1 MAPVFREVHRS
12 NMSKV
17 GGYKRADGTWIKPSD
32 YSPAR
37 LQPILAAQGS
47 LAYNDEAVVSLSA
60 PAQDSPPQV
69 IQGELLSCCER
80 SESAS
85 LSRQEPENV

>member
-1 MAPVFREVHRS
+1 MALVCREVHRL

-17 GGYKRADGTWIKPSD
+17 GGYKCADGTWIKPPS

-47 LAYNDEAVVSLSA
+47 LANHDAEGS
-60 PAQDSPPQV
+60 
-69 IQGELLSCCER
+69 
-80 SESAS
+80 
-85 LSRQEPENV
+85 